1 MKSIN
6 KSDKPLRSSGL
17 NLTTVWVQGPHL
29 GDYMEKYLRLNQIVL
44 DLSEVECI
52 EWKQIDDE
60 EQYSEKTLYSIRLH
74 LKSGKMFT
82 RQVYDTQFEEIK
94 EQLKEILEGE

>member
-1 MKSIN
+1 M
-6 KSDKPLRSSGL
+6 D
-17 NLTTVWVQGPHL
+17 
-29 GDYMEKYLRLNQIVL
+29 KYLRLNQIAL

-60 EQYSEKTLYSIRLH
+60 EQYSDKVLYSVRLH

-82 RQVYDTQFEEIK
+82 RQVYDTQFDDIK
-94 EQLKEILEGE
+94 EQFKDILHNEKKIIIGD

>member
-1 MKSIN
+1 MN
-6 KSDKPLRSSGL
+6 V
-17 NLTTVWVQGPHL
+17 N
-29 GDYMEKYLRLNQIVL
+29 KYLRLNQIAV

-60 EQYSEKTLYSIRLH
+60 EQYSEKILYSVRLH

-82 RQVYDTQFEEIK
+82 RQVYDTQFDNIK
-94 EQLKEILEGE
+94 EQFKDILREEKLIEIGD